1 MPRRLS
7 SAIIGLIVL
16 IACCVT
22 PVTAADRVKI
32 GYIATMSGPAASL
45 GQDILDGFKL
55 GITHAGNALGGLP
68 VDLIVGDDQLKP
80 DVGVQVASKMV
91 EKDKVDFITGVVFS
105 NVLMAIAQ
113 PVTEAGVFLISANAG
128 PSPLAGAG
136 CLPNLFTVSWQND
149 QTHEAMGKYLQD
161 KGVKRLYLMAPN
173 YQAGKDALAG
183 VKRQFKGEIA
193 GEVYTALSQLDY
205 AAEIAQM
212 RASNPEALYV
222 FYPGGF
228 GITFLKQYAQAGLT
242 QQIPMYSAF
251 TVDTASLEAQGDA
264 AV

>member
-7 SAIIGLIVL
+7 RVIIGLLALVV
-16 IACCVT
+16 CCGA
-22 PVTAADRVKI
+22 PVTAADKIKI

-55 GITHAGNALGGLP
+55 GMTHVGNTLGGLP

-80 DVGVQVASKMV
+80 DVGMQVASKMV

-105 NVLMAIAQ
+105 NVMMAIAQ

-136 CLPNLFTVSWQND
+136 CLQNLFTVSWQND
-149 QTHEAMGKYLQD
+149 QTHEAMGKYLQE

-183 VKRQFKGEIA
+183 VKWYFKGEIV
-193 GEVYTALSQLDY
+193 GEVYTTLNQPDY
-205 AAEIAQM
+205 AAELAQL
-212 RASNPEALYV
+212 RAAKPEAV
-222 FYPGGF
+222 F
-228 GITFLKQYAQAGLT
+228 
-242 QQIPMYSAF
+242 AF
-251 TVDTASLEAQGDA
+251 
-264 AV
+264 